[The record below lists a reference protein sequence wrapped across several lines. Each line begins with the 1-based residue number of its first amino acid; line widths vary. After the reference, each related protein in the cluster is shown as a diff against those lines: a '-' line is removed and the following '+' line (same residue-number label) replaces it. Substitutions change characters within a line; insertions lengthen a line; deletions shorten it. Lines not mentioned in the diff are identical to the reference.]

1 MHLIK
6 MLKSRKAISPIL
18 ATLLLIVIAVAAIVV
33 TYAWIMTY
41 MGGVTP
47 QAGVRLYP
55 ENVRFY
61 GSPAV
66 SARNRTDFTVQNTGK
81 TNTQIVR
88 MYMGNSSGSLIDIT
102 SSTNIGSGR
111 SLLGEDRTTITI
123 NWPNA
128 VAHNWEAQ
136 KTYYFTI
143 VPAQGQ
149 SLENIPEQAPP

>member
-1 MHLIK
+1 MIK
-6 MLKSRKAISPIL
+6 MLKSRRAISPIL

-41 MGGVTP
+41 MGGITP

-61 GSPAV
+61 GWPAD
-66 SARNRTDFTVQNTGK
+66 SARNKTDFTVQNTGK
-81 TNTQIVR
+81 TNTEIVR
-88 MYMGNSSGSLIDIT
+88 MYMGNSSGNLIDIT
-102 SSTNIGSGR
+102 ASTNINSGR

-128 VAHNWEAQ
+128 VALNWEPQ
-136 KTYYFTI
+136 ETYYFTI